1 MKAALARV
9 SAMELRRAGKSGLSL
24 SRLGLGTMTWGR
36 DTDTHEAADQCRAY
50 IEAGGN
56 FFDTSSTYGD
66 GDSER
71 VIGGLIGT
79 LFKREDV
86 AIATKAGENG
96 KIFGS
101 VNTVQLA
108 DALRALGFDIDRKSL
123 KIKDE
128 PIREIGTYEVE
139 ANLYK
144 GVRQAFKFEV
154 VSE

>member
-1 MKAALARV
+1 M
-9 SAMELRRAGKSGLSL
+9 
-24 SRLGLGTMTWGR
+24 
-36 DTDTHEAADQCRAY
+36 
-50 IEAGGN
+50 
-56 FFDTSSTYGD
+56 
-66 GDSER
+66 
-71 VIGGLIGT
+71 
-79 LFKREDV
+79 LFRS
-86 AIATKAGENG
+86 AGENG